1 METRSIR
8 TLIYLAAG
16 IGVILSIFSGLELVY
31 TSLSQI
37 CSFNAFFSCA
47 TVAHSGY
54 TTILY
59 IPDWLWGFGGFVAIL
74 AVAAGAERYP
84 FDPRW
89 AYALL
94 ALTTL
99 GVGFAL
105 YFLYVELAIIGA
117 FCIICSSS
125 YVMGIV
131 GWAGAL
137 ALIGRTHEKEP
148 SGDKA

>member
-1 METRSIR
+1 MQTRSIR

-37 CSFNAFFSCA
+37 CSFNTFFSCA
-47 TVAHSGY
+47 TVSHSGY
-54 TTILY
+54 TTFLY

-74 AVAAGAERYP
+74 VVAVGAERYP
-84 FDPRW
+84 FDPRL

-99 GVGFAL
+99 GAGFAL

-125 YVMGIV
+125 YVMGFIC
-131 GWAGAL
+131 WAGAL
-137 ALIGRTHEKEP
+137 TLVRRTHEKEP
-148 SGDKA
+148 STDDQ

>member
-54 TTILY
+54 TTFLY

-89 AYALL
+89 TYALL
-94 ALTTL
+94 AITTL

-117 FCIICSSS
+117 FCLICSSS

-131 GWAGAL
+131 CWAGAL

-148 SGDKA
+148 TGDEA